1 MDTIDPFLC
10 ICLNMNSL
18 VALQS
23 LQGNDIIL
31 LMVCFA
37 LLMLLSFVSRGEDA
51 IFSIIPNRLKELKT
65 TPDPRNNI
73 LAKLLESPQILK
85 ASILILKNLLYLG
98 ILLSL
103 SFALNEVFVEQNY
116 SSSFF
121 LFHLALVIFVIF
133 VFRDLVVK
141 IIPPASNLHFAR
153 ISARPF
159 HIIHKILYPIS
170 CYLVDSTTLIRKKLL
185 KRRNLTLDEIS
196 DALNLSS
203 NEIQEDKNILKG
215 IIKFGNIDAKEIM
228 KSRIDV
234 VAVDIHIEFQQL
246 MQTIIESGHTRI
258 PIYED
263 SFDNVKGILY
273 IKDLLPYL
281 NNKEDFEW
289 QKLIRP
295 PYFVPETKK
304 INGLLKEFQDNKIH
318 MAIVIDECGGTYG
331 ILTLEDIL
339 EEILGEIE
347 DESDTDEMYYSRID
361 PHTFMFEGK
370 TLLNDFCKILNLN
383 DEFFQEIKGDAD
395 TIAGII
401 LEMKGEIPK
410 KNEEIKFKNLTFKV
424 ELSDKRRIKK
434 VKVIID

>member
-1 MDTIDPFLC
+1 
-10 ICLNMNSL
+10 MNSL

-203 NEIQEDKNILKG
+203 NEIQEDKNILK
-215 IIKFGNIDAKEIM
+215 EIG
-228 KSRIDV
+228 RAHV
-234 VAVDIHIEFQQL
+234 
-246 MQTIIESGHTRI
+246 
-258 PIYED
+258 
-263 SFDNVKGILY
+263 
-273 IKDLLPYL
+273 
-281 NNKEDFEW
+281 
-289 QKLIRP
+289 
-295 PYFVPETKK
+295 
-304 INGLLKEFQDNKIH
+304 
-318 MAIVIDECGGTYG
+318 
-331 ILTLEDIL
+331 
-339 EEILGEIE
+339 
-347 DESDTDEMYYSRID
+347 
-361 PHTFMFEGK
+361 
-370 TLLNDFCKILNLN
+370 
-383 DEFFQEIKGDAD
+383 
-395 TIAGII
+395 
-401 LEMKGEIPK
+401 
-410 KNEEIKFKNLTFKV
+410 
-424 ELSDKRRIKK
+424 
-434 VKVIID
+434 